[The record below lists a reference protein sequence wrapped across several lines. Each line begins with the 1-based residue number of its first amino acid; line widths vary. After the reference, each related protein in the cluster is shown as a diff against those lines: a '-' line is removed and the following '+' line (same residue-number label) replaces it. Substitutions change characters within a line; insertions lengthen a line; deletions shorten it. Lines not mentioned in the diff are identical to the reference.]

1 MDEFE
6 TYLGK
11 SDQDLVNDWM
21 QVIRLREESEWLPV
35 WGLKNYWL
43 WRRTGFRRIK
53 GSILDTLNWRSLFN
67 IEEDVNRVG

>member
-6 TYLGK
+6 IYLDK

-35 WGLKNYWL
+35 WGLKNWL
-43 WRRTGFRRIK
+43 WGRTGFGRIK
-53 GSILDTLNWRSLFN
+53 GSILDTLNWRFLFD
-67 IEEDVNRVG
+67 IKEDVNRIG